1 MEHKGTKELRT
12 ERLLL
17 RRFTPADAQAM
28 YDNWACDAQ
37 VTRFLTWQ
45 PHASP
50 AATAALLAGWCES
63 YARPSYYNW
72 TLEYERRPVGNISVV
87 RLDEETSC
95 AELGYCLGRAYWG
108 RGLMAE
114 AASAVIGFLFDE
126 AGVRRVCISH
136 AGGEPGVGAGGA
148 EMRIDLR
155 RNAPAG
161 LSDVGRQAPRP
172 ERVRRDARRMG
183 GEKIKT

>member
-50 AATAALLAGWCES
+50 EATAALLAGWCES

-87 RLDEETSC
+87 RGT
-95 AELGYCLGRAYWG
+95 
-108 RGLMAE
+108 GLL
-114 AASAVIGFLFDE
+114 SG
-126 AGVRRVCISH
+126 AGVLGQGADGRSRLGGDRLPVRRGGRPARLHFPC
-136 AGGEPGVGAGGA
+136 GGEPGVGAGGA

>member
-50 AATAALLAGWCES
+50 EATAALLAGWCES

-126 AGVRRVCISH
+126 AGVR
-136 AGGEPGVGAGGA
+136 
-148 EMRIDLR
+148 IDLR

>member
-136 AGGEPGVGAGGA
+136 AVGNPASGRVAQKCGLTFVETRPQA
-148 EMRIDLR
+148 YRTSDGILHDL
-155 RNAPAG
+155 NVYAVTHDEWA
-161 LSDVGRQAPRP
+161 A
-172 ERVRRDARRMG
+172 
-183 GEKIKT
+183 KK